1 MKSVW
6 KEKWKNSG
14 NIFIGKQG
22 NQLTNCEA
30 QGDKSTQTKKP
41 HPVKFHVASK
51 IIVLVGAISGIQSL
65 LLVNCTQVQNSM
77 FQIPWMVY
85 LAFATL

>member
-1 MKSVW
+1 MKGKM
-6 KEKWKNSG
+6 KE
-14 NIFIGKQG
+14 NIFRGKQG

-51 IIVLVGAISGIQSL
+51 
-65 LLVNCTQVQNSM
+65 
-77 FQIPWMVY
+77 
-85 LAFATL
+85 